1 MVNATIDIIGD
12 PYWLDYTPAKS
23 NFNDLK
29 VANYRTEKVI
39 LFSSLGPGE
48 VDPDT
53 GFVPEGD
60 ARADEFLTALYR
72 VWKVDHVFD
81 NGQFTQKL
89 HVIRDTITD
98 LSMLTDTVTD
108 KNADNVTNVEKPV
121 ARPVKEKDTVQNEAK
136 EETNVSKEDVVGEKK
151 ESGAVNNYANDKT
164 KEALKKNPNKGKLM
178 IDGKEV
184 SKEEYNAHY
193 TQELSG
199 QKFDGYGSRYSEDK
213 TRVVGGF

>member
-1 MVNATIDIIGD
+1 MAESV
-12 PYWLDYTPAKS
+12 Y
-23 NFNDLK
+23 LK
-29 VANYRTEKVI
+29 VRKLA
-39 LFSSLGPGE
+39 SSNREDL
-48 VDPDT
+48 
-53 GFVPEGD
+53 
-60 ARADEFLTALYR
+60 
-72 VWKVDHVFD
+72 
-81 NGQFTQKL
+81 
-89 HVIRDTITD
+89 D
-98 LSMLTDTVTD
+98 LSVQKKIAKLYLY
-108 KNADNVTNVEKPV
+108 KSLN
-121 ARPVKEKDTVQNEAK
+121 RVQNEAK